1 MFIKTVISVK
11 SLLLIALAACCIAI
25 IPAQAQHRP
34 ASRGI
39 VPSTQALG
47 MGNAAVAFSNS
58 QSGLFYNPAHLTQ
71 ARISRTPITLLGVS
85 TSVSRGVFNQLAFYQ
100 DELEPALNQG
110 LDNLNPDQESAI
122 YDEAFNL
129 GRTPSFVSGAVLLP
143 SFTMNRGSFGVGGGL
158 FANTVAQYHIEDAG
172 GGTPAIDFA
181 AIADLIAI
189 GAGAY
194 NFSTVGI
201 PGLSAGVSGKYL
213 RRYASLKA
221 KPLDAF
227 DEDESYYVL
236 GDDQFSLDFGLNY
249 EMKLGVTPGNLS
261 IGLAFYEIALGSFDY
276 EFVSYFSKNERR
288 RDDNAIA
295 LEIARAQQLYT
306 PESSYRIGIAYVL
319 DPVASF
325 LSETGIGLD
334 YVGGEDITVSR
345 PWLAHISVGVQTTL
359 VDIFSIR
366 AGLNQG
372 YTTAG
377 AGIQLPFM
385 RIDYAFYGVEQGRIP
400 GQLPSWNHR
409 IQFLLGS
416 F

>member
-1 MFIKTVISVK
+1 MSSK
-11 SLLLIALAACCIAI
+11 SPLLVALAICSIAI
-25 IPAQAQHRP
+25 LPAQAQQSP

-47 MGNAAVAFSNS
+47 MGNATVAFPNS
-58 QSGLFYNPAHLTQ
+58 QSALFYNPAHLTR
-71 ARISRTPITLLGVS
+71 ARISRIPITLFGVS
-85 TSVSRGVFNQLAFYQ
+85 SSVSRGVFSQLEFFQ
-100 DELEPALNQG
+100 QELEPALNQG
-110 LDNLNPDQESAI
+110 LDNLAPDHERAI
-122 YDEAFNL
+122 YEEAFNL
-129 GRTPSFVSGAVLLP
+129 GSTPSFVSGAILLP
-143 SFTMNRGSFGVGGGL
+143 SFTMNRGNFGVGGGL
-158 FANTVAQYHIEDAG
+158 FGNTVAQYHIEDAG

-181 AIADLIAI
+181 AIADLIAV

-194 NFSTVGI
+194 NLSGMGI
-201 PGLSAGVSGKYL
+201 QGLSVGVSGKYL

-249 EMKLGVTPGNLS
+249 ESKLGITPGKLS
-261 IGLAFYEIALGSFDY
+261 FGLAFYEIALGAFEY

-288 RDDNAIA
+288 RDDDAIA
-295 LEIARAQQLYT
+295 LEVARAQRLYT
-306 PESSYRIGIAYVL
+306 PQSSYRAGVAYVL
-319 DPVASF
+319 DPASSF
-325 LSETGIGLD
+325 LTKTGIALD
-334 YVGGEDITVSR
+334 YVGEDTTVPR
-345 PWLAHISVGVQTTL
+345 PWLAHFSVGVQTTL
-359 VDIFSIR
+359 VEIFSLR

-377 AGIQLPFM
+377 AGIRLPFM

-400 GQLPSWNHR
+400 GQLPNWNHR